1 MKLMTKLLAN
11 RLQIVIQSLIH
22 KNQYGFIQ
30 SRTIQDCVAWAFK
43 FLHLCNYSKKEIII
57 LKLDFEKA
65 FDKVEHQA
73 ILKIMEYLGFGG
85 KWLHWMTSIFSSGT
99 SAVLLNSVPG
109 KTFHCKRGV
118 RHGDPLSH
126 PLFVLVANL
135 HQSALNQAKDNGR
148 LTLPLSL
155 NHSQDFPILQY
166 ADDTLIIMEAKD
178 DQLAALK
185 DIQNLF
191 SLSTGLKVNLSKSML
206 VPINMEPESSLSLD
220 QSFGC
225 TLGSLP
231 FAYLGL
237 PLSLRKPKVADFWP
251 LISRCEQRL
260 ASTSFF
266 LS

>member
-1 MKLMTKLLAN
+1 MD
-11 RLQIVIQSLIH
+11 SS
-22 KNQYGFIQ
+22 NQGL
-30 SRTIQDCVAWAFK
+30 SRTSSNQGLSRTVCTGFWSIYTYAI
-43 FLHLCNYSKKEIII
+43 NNKKEIII
-57 LKLDFEKA
+57 LKLDFKKA
-65 FDKVEHQA
+65 FDRVEHA
-73 ILKIMEYLGFGG
+73 AMLEIMRMKGFGAT
-85 KWLHWMTSIFSSGT
+85 WINWMTSIFQLGT
-99 SAVLLNSVPG
+99 SAILLNGVPG

-118 RHGDPLSH
+118 RQGDPLS
-126 PLFVLVANL
+126 PLLFVLAADL
-135 HQSALNQAKDNGR
+135 LQSALNAARNNG
-148 LTLPLSL
+148 LLSLPIPL

-166 ADDTLIIMEAKD
+166 ADDTLIIMEAKL
-178 DQLAALK
+178 DQLTTLK
-185 DIQNLF
+185 NILRLF